1 MPLVRLAAQLAYTPV
16 GGDVLY
22 VEAETMG
29 GRGELIL
36 TGQLGDVMVE
46 SVKIAQAWVRAH
58 AVELGLSTSGGRHF
72 LNASDL
78 HIHFPS
84 GAMPKDGPSAGVT
97 ITTAIVSLLTGRL
110 VRPDLAMTGEVTLRG
125 LVLPVGGIKEKLIA
139 AHRAGMRTV
148 LVPAKNE
155 KDLGELPAT
164 VRAGLNVTLV
174 RDIDEVLAAAL
185 QPTAT
190 MTDVTPTPTEPSQED
205 DGSAGGSGGARE
217 RHEVP
222 TPMPLPLPSARLR
235 GGQASLSSRASAVLS
250 AVLSAAPAALS
261 AAPAAPA
268 SAPGFRGQRLGMRSR
283 SPGGMPTRRAIDG
296 QSILH

>member
-1 MPLVRLAAQLAYTPV
+1 
-16 GGDVLY
+16 

-29 GRGELIL
+29 GRGELTL

-58 AVELGLSTSGGRHF
+58 AVELGLSTVGGRHL

-155 KDLGELPAT
+155 KDLSELPAT

-174 RDIDEVLAAAL
+174 KDIEEVLAAAL
-185 QPTAT
+185 QPIEAV
-190 MTDVTPTPTEPSQED
+190 TDVTPTPKEPSQED
-205 DGSAGGSGGARE
+205 DGSTGTGTGGSGGARK
-217 RHEVP
+217 RHEAP
-222 TPMPLPLPSARLR
+222 TPGSTPQMPIPLPSARLR
-235 GGQASLSSRASAVLS
+235 GGAASSASAVLS
-250 AVLSAAPAALS
+250 AARTAAALV
-261 AAPAAPA
+261 
-268 SAPGFRGQRLGMRSR
+268 PGLRVPRAGVRSR
-283 SPGGMPTRRAIDG
+283 SVSGPTRRAIDRH
-296 QSILH
+296 SILN